1 MSGVWLTDL
10 ADILSQAG
18 VSVVEMKYTR
28 GPYQGRSWKYV
39 GFNGRGLTEF
49 RGIMWH
55 HDASPFGDS
64 GKATV
69 GTDGYGDS
77 PTGALGWCMYMD
89 IAPAAAA
96 WVDRKGVWYLYAAG
110 LSNHAGIGS
119 SALAPNNTGNQYY
132 FGIETD
138 HTTNES
144 WPRAQLDSL
153 RVGTAAIMRAYKLDP
168 AKALEFHKTYA
179 PGRKNDPDGVDLGD
193 ERRTVAAIIRTFGT
207 DGKKVARLERN
218 RRTWRRR
225 RDELRD
231 AGKTKGL
238 STARRKIRELNK
250 KIKDVT
256 GR

>member
-10 ADILSQAG
+10 ADILRKAG
-18 VSVVEMKYTR
+18 VSVKEMTYTR
-28 GPYQGRSWKYV
+28 GPYNGKTWKRV
-39 GFNGRGLTEF
+39 GFNNRGLTEF
-49 RGIMWH
+49 RGVMWH

-64 GKATV
+64 
-69 GTDGYGDS
+69 
-77 PTGALGWCMYMD
+77 PGALDWCMYMD

-96 WVDRKGVWYLYAAG
+96 WIDRKGVWYLYAAG
-110 LSNHAGIGS
+110 LSNHAGVGS
-119 SALAPNNTGNQYY
+119 SELAPNNTGNQYY
-132 FGIETD
+132 YGIETD
-138 HTTNES
+138 HTYGEAWS
-144 WPRAQLDSL
+144 QPQLDSL
-153 RVGTAAIMRAYKLDP
+153 RVGTAAIMRTYKLDP
-168 AKALEFHKTYA
+168 AKALEFHKTYS

-193 ERRTVAAIIRTFGT
+193 ERRTVAAIMRTSGT

-250 KIKDVT
+250 KIKDIT

>member
-10 ADILSQAG
+10 ADILSRAG
-18 VSVVEMKYTR
+18 VPVKEMTYT
-28 GPYQGRSWKYV
+28 QGRYKGKSWKQV
-39 GFNGRGLTEF
+39 GFGNRGLTEF

-55 HDASPFGDS
+55 HDASPI
-64 GKATV
+64 
-69 GTDGYGDS
+69 GDS
-77 PTGALGWCMYMD
+77 PGALSWCMYYAND
-89 IAPAAAA
+89 GGYDLTPAAAV
-96 WVDRKGVWYLYAAG
+96 WVDRRGVWHLYAAG
-110 LSNHAGIGS
+110 LSNHAGRGS
-119 SALAPNNTGNQYY
+119 SALAPNNSGNNFYL
-132 FGIETD
+132 GIETD
-138 HTTNES
+138 HTYGETWS
-144 WPRAQLDSL
+144 QPQLDSL
-153 RVGTAAIMRAYKLDP
+153 RVGTAAIMRAYKMDP
-168 AKALEFHKTYA
+168 ARALEFHKTYA

-193 ERRTVAAIIRTFGT
+193 ERRTVAAIMRTSGT